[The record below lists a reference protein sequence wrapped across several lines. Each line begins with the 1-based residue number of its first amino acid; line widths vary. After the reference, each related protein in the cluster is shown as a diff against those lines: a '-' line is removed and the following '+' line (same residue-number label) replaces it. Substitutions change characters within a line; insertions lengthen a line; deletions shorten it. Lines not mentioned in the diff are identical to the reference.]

1 MGIFL
6 RALSMKKIFITIVI
20 GILIVVSLVAIGVS
34 FSDLS
39 KNEEQ
44 NKALAT
50 QIKQNVELK
59 EKLSNIE
66 YIIEAYGK
74 KTNELNKISERLGTE
89 EKRLQDEETELKKIK
104 EELDKESEGIDSE
117 EKKLNKE
124 ILRLK
129 AVGEN
134 LTKTKKKLD
143 DDERKWKE
151 KNKPQVQQSK
161 EEMPKEL
168 KDRKAQFNRD
178 NDKYKND
185 IEKYKQDRQD
195 LQNSIDEYQTKM
207 DNYNERLRRY
217 NDDCLAFNQEK
228 SSFDAKN
235 TEHNGKADEIKKLKN
250 EKLEVENKI
259 SSFEKE
265 NPDIEAKYQE
275 LEKTKTYSIMIVAIF
290 SFLVLAL
297 IIALIFVPLF
307 KGGNERQRQEK
318 KNSENNGAKV
328 NPFDFS
334 QSFRTDKLKIEE
346 YEDKQLLNRLDAVLS
361 KIVGLSSKFDD
372 LNARINKIEE
382 KTSDAS
388 TKHNEKT
395 ITQPIKNGAFEERL
409 KQLEE
414 KMKEIES
421 IFDYEDETQKNDCE
435 EEKS

>member
-1 MGIFL
+1 
-6 RALSMKKIFITIVI
+6 MKKIFITIVL
-20 GILIVVSLVAIGVS
+20 GILIVVSLVAIAVS

-50 QIKQNVELK
+50 KIKQNVELK
-59 EKLSNIE
+59 EKLSKIE
-66 YIIEAYGK
+66 HTIVAYDQ
-74 KTNELNKISERLGTE
+74 KTNELNKINERLGTE

-104 EELDKESEGIDSE
+104 EERDKESADIDSE

-124 ILRLK
+124 FLRLK

-134 LTKTKKKLD
+134 LTKTKNKLD

-161 EEMPKEL
+161 EGMPKEL

-178 NDKYKND
+178 NDKYKNEV
-185 IEKYKQDRQD
+185 EKYKQDRQK
-195 LQNSIDEYQTKM
+195 LQNYEDEYRIKM
-207 DNYNERLRRY
+207 DNYSERLRRY
-217 NDDCLAFNQEK
+217 NDDCLEFNPK
-228 SSFDAKN
+228 KRTFDAEN
-235 TEHNGKADEIKKLKN
+235 SEHNGKTDEIKKLKN
-250 EKLEVENKI
+250 GKLEVENKI

-297 IIALIFVPLF
+297 IIALIFVPFF
-307 KGGNERQRQEK
+307 KGGNERQCQEN
-318 KNSENNGAKV
+318 KNSENNGTKL

-334 QSFRTDKLKIEE
+334 QYYKTIYTPQENNRLEAVFSKIEGISSNLA
-346 YEDKQLLNRLDAVLS
+346 DLDRRLKKLEE
-361 KIVGLSSKFDD
+361 
-372 LNARINKIEE
+372 NKVSNIY
-382 KTSDAS
+382 

-414 KMKEIES
+414 KMREIES
-421 IFDYEDETQKNDCE
+421 IFDYEDDTQK
-435 EEKS
+435 K